1 VCELSPERRVFLRS
15 NVRIEAQRTSNYGA
29 KAIRLGLWRS
39 VWSASRSVWTRSGRS
54 LRCKFWPPRIWVPLI
69 TFLCV
74 GVCTT
79 FASDGLDSR
88 RDIDQYGH
96 RVWTSQNGVP
106 GEAVYQ
112 VLQTVDGYLW
122 LRTSAGLVQFDG
134 DRFARI
140 DPSVEG
146 LPFGEA
152 VRAIS
157 KTTDGHLLVRGASQT
172 IVYRSGRFEK
182 LIPSAPIPDGTVRV
196 AVQSTDGGIWIG
208 ADDFIYVARSD
219 HLDMLRQG
227 TSWIN
232 AAVVDPHDVMWIG
245 GMRGL
250 YKYAGGKLAFELPSP
265 SGVTALF
272 RDRQANL
279 WVGTQKGLFR
289 LSHDRLEPYPSS
301 ELKNSQITS
310 ILEDSAGTLWV
321 GTNGSGLFRFAN
333 RRWTSFTSHDGLSD
347 DSVNSLVEDRE
358 ANLWVG
364 TASGLDRFQNTPIAT
379 FTSKQGLLANDVTAV
394 AEGNQGEIFVF
405 SDGAGI
411 TELRGSTVRHYTPL
425 EKLPTQFGASLYTSQ
440 DGSLWIG
447 ADKGLSRL
455 KDGHLTT
462 FTANRELLGQFISA
476 ISEDE
481 HGLILT
487 TSRAQA
493 FRFREDRLEPFTF
506 DGNATPLSKPGNYT
520 FVIYRAPNGTLW
532 FGTVKGL
539 FGFAHGKPTELA
551 QQQQIQFPVTDI
563 FDDGQGSLWLGGRV
577 PGITRFRI
585 ADGRVTRYTSEQG
598 LFDEIPTRILA
609 DRANNLWISTGRGI
623 FHVLRS
629 ELDAIAEGKVKS
641 LQPVLYDV
649 ADGMKTSEA
658 SIPER
663 QPAGQLLRDGTL
675 LFTTKKGLVRIDPS
689 ALRRND
695 VVPPVLIESFIV
707 DGKIADGKQSR
718 ELSSG
723 SNRLEFHYTSLSYSA
738 PERVRFK
745 YILEGYDR
753 DWIDAGGRRSAFYT
767 NLPPGRYVFRVTGSN
782 NDGVWNEGGASLPLV
797 MRPHFYQTGT
807 FYGMGV
813 VTIVLVVLGGHRIRT
828 RSLRARAFELSRT
841 VDDRTKD
848 LRQEVEERKCAE
860 EELRQSG
867 ELVRL
872 LLDSAPEAIYGL
884 DAQGKCTFCNRAC
897 LLLLGYD
904 DQADLLGKNMHDL
917 AHHTKPDG
925 RPYPVEDCSIFD
937 AFRKGTETHVDDEV
951 FWRRNG
957 TNFPVEYWSRP
968 IHRGE
973 HSIGSVVTFID
984 ITERKAAELALRSAK
999 EGAEAANE
1007 AKSIFLATMSHEIRT
1022 PMNGILGM
1030 TELVLDTDLTSEQ
1043 RENLG
1048 LVRLSAESLLSII
1061 NDILDF
1067 SKIEAGKLEMETIPF
1082 DLRESLGET
1091 MKSLSVRAHQKG
1103 LELVYDVQPNVPEG
1117 LLGDPGR
1124 IRQVLVNLIGNAV
1137 KFTEKGEVFINVEE
1151 ESHEDNI
1158 TCLHFTVK
1166 DTGVGI
1172 PIEKQGKI
1180 FEAFSQADGS
1190 MARKHGGT
1198 GLGLTICTR
1207 LVTMMGG
1214 AIWVESE
1221 PGQGSTFHFTVRVS
1235 VQDASA
1241 HRSEPLQPEQLRNL
1255 HALIVDDNFTNRK
1268 VLTGML
1274 TRWGMKPTA
1283 VEGGRAALQALEV
1296 AKSTGRPFP
1305 LVLLDGQMPEM
1316 DGFTLA
1322 ERIRKDPELVGA
1334 TIMML
1339 TSAGH
1344 LGDAARCRELG
1355 ISAYL
1360 VKPIRQGELLQG
1372 VCDVLNLSAQRK
1384 SPLVT
1389 RHTLRETRNRARVL
1403 LAEDNAV
1410 NQTLAVRLLEKRGYI
1425 VSVASNGRDA
1435 IAAIDKKDFDVVL
1448 MDIQMPEMDG
1458 FEATLAIREKEKST
1472 GLHIPI
1478 IAMTANA
1485 LKGDE
1490 ERCLSVGMD
1499 AYISKPIRTNELF
1512 ATIERILGSS
1522 NEAGAT
1528 VEDGTQEKLT
1538 HPF

>member
-1 VCELSPERRVFLRS
+1 LGT
-15 NVRIEAQRTSNYGA
+15 RIGYQ
-29 KAIRLGLWRS
+29 
-39 VWSASRSVWTRSGRS
+39 SRA
-54 LRCKFWPPRIWVPLI
+54 LRIWVPFI
-69 TFLCV
+69 TFLSV
-74 GVCTT
+74 PACTT

-122 LRTSAGLVQFDG
+122 LRTSAGLVQFNG

-146 LPFGEA
+146 IPFGEA

-182 LIPSAPIPDGTVRV
+182 LSPAAPLPDGTVRV
-196 AVQSTDGGIWIG
+196 AAQSTDGAIWIG
-208 ADDFIYVARSD
+208 ADDFIYVARGD

-232 AAVVDPHDVMWIG
+232 TATADPGDVMWIG

-250 YKYAGGKLAFELPSP
+250 YKYAGGKLVLDLPTP

-289 LSHDRLEPYPSS
+289 LAHDRLESHPSS

-321 GTNGSGLFRFAN
+321 GTNGSGLFRLAN
-333 RRWTSFTSHDGLSD
+333 RRWTSFTSRDGLSD

-364 TASGLDRFQNTPIAT
+364 TASGLDRFQNTPIT
-379 FTSKQGLLANDVTAV
+379 TLTSKQGLLANDVTAV
-394 AEGNQGEIFVF
+394 AEGDQGEIFVF
-405 SDGAGI
+405 SDGAGL
-411 TELRGSTVRHYTPL
+411 TELRGSRVRHYTPM
-425 EKLPTQFGASLYTSQ
+425 EKLPTQFGASLYTSH

-447 ADKGLSRL
+447 ADKGLSQL

-462 FTANRELLGQFISA
+462 FTANGELLGQFISA

-481 HGLILT
+481 HGLILA
-487 TSRAQA
+487 TSRTQA

-506 DGNATPLSKPGNYT
+506 DGNTTPLSKPGNYT
-520 FVIYRAPNGTLW
+520 FVIYRGADGTLW
-532 FGTVKGL
+532 FGTVMGL

-551 QQQQIQFPVTDI
+551 QQQQIRFPVTDI
-563 FDDGQGSLWLGGRV
+563 FDDGLGSLWLGGRV
-577 PGITRFRI
+577 PGLTRFRI
-585 ADGRVTRYTSEQG
+585 ADGTVTRYTSEQG

-629 ELDAIAEGKVKS
+629 ELDSVAEGKAKS

-689 ALRRND
+689 ALRRNEA
-695 VVPPVLIESFIV
+695 VPPILIESLIV
-707 DGKIADGKQSR
+707 DGKIADGKQPF
-718 ELSSG
+718 ELSPG
-723 SNRLEFHYTSLSYSA
+723 SKRLEFRYTSLSYST

-767 NLPPGRYVFRVTGSN
+767 NLPPGRYTFRVTGSN
-782 NDGVWNEGGASLPLV
+782 NDGVWNKSGASIPLV
-797 MRPHFYQTGT
+797 MRPHLYQTRS
-807 FYGMGV
+807 FYGIGV
-813 VTIVLVVLGGHRIRT
+813 VIVVLLIIAGHRIRT
-828 RSLRARAFELSRT
+828 RSLRARAFELLHT
-841 VDDRTKD
+841 VDERTKE
-848 LRQEVEERKCAE
+848 LRQEVQERRCAE

-872 LLDSAPEAIYGL
+872 LLDSTPEAIYGL
-884 DAQGKCTFCNRAC
+884 DREGKCTFCNLAC
-897 LLLLGYD
+897 LRLLGYD
-904 DQADLLGKNMHDL
+904 DQVDLLGKNMHAL
-917 AHHTKPDG
+917 AHHMKPDG
-925 RPYPVEDCSIFD
+925 TPYPVEECSIHE
-937 AFRKGTETHVDDEV
+937 AFRSGAETHEEHEV

-957 TNFPVEYWSRP
+957 TSFPAEYWSRP
-968 IHRGE
+968 IHRANK
-973 HSIGSVVTFID
+973 SIGSVVTFVD
-984 ITERKAAELALRSAK
+984 ITDRKAAEQALRSAK
-999 EGAEAANE
+999 EGAEAANQ

-1030 TELVLDTDLTSEQ
+1030 TELVLDTDLTTEQ

-1067 SKIEAGKLEMETIPF
+1067 SKIEAGKLDIETIPF

-1103 LELVYDVQPNVPEG
+1103 LELVYDVEPNVPEA

-1124 IRQVLVNLIGNAV
+1124 IRQVLVNLIGNAI

-1151 ESHEDNI
+1151 EAHEDGV
-1158 TCLHFTVK
+1158 TCIHFMIK
-1166 DTGVGI
+1166 DTGIGI
-1172 PIEKQGKI
+1172 AKEKQDKV

-1190 MARKHGGT
+1190 MARKYGGT

-1207 LVTMMGG
+1207 LATMMGG

-1235 VQDASA
+1235 VQEVSV
-1241 HRSEPLQPEQLRNL
+1241 HHSEPLQPEQLRNL

-1305 LVLLDGQMPEM
+1305 LILLDGQMPEM

-1322 ERIRKDPELVGA
+1322 ERIKKDPEFFGA

-1372 VCDVLNLSAQRK
+1372 VCDVLNLSTQKK

-1425 VSVASNGRDA
+1425 VAVASNGRDA
-1435 IAAIDKKDFDVVL
+1435 VAAIDEKAFDVVL
-1448 MDIQMPEMDG
+1448 MDVQMPEMDG
-1458 FEATLAIREKEKST
+1458 FEATQAIREKEKST
-1472 GLHIPI
+1472 GLHVPI
-1478 IAMTANA
+1478 IAMTAHA

-1512 ATIERILGSS
+1512 RTIERLLSS
-1522 NEAGAT
+1522 NTAADA
-1528 VEDGTQEKLT
+1528 VEEFSHQERLT
-1538 HPF
+1538 PPF